1 MSRVSSI
8 KKSQKESLL
17 RKEISTL
24 FEQICIDNPTLLG
37 LSISR
42 VSLSDDKGLCSV
54 FFYSTEGQTL
64 FDKKLDILKLFKRS
78 LRKAIAQKVVA
89 RYVPEL
95 IFKYDTQLE
104 KQLSIEQLLDQV
116 KETDHIS

>member
-24 FEQICIDNPTLLG
+24 FQQISIDNPTLLG

-54 FFYSTEGQTL
+54 FFYSPEGQDF
-64 FDKKLDILKLFKRS
+64 FDKKLSTLTLFKRS
-78 LRKAIAQKVVA
+78 LRKAIAQKIDA

-116 KETDHIS
+116 KETDHVS